1 MKQKSTS
8 TSGFFIVRVVVACIL
23 ISVGAGLALF
33 ALTALKESASVP
45 GPSQSRFA
53 RLAPSGNSSVNS
65 GAASVDAP
73 NPGAFKPV
81 VSMSIATGISP
92 ALRSLPVMKG
102 WTTEGEQEPELGTAR
117 TPQPV
122 PQDYLDPVAQTVP
135 AAVAA
140 PAPLITFEGLNVDEA
155 CGGCIPPDITGEAG
169 LTQYVQMVNSASVA
183 VYNKST
189 GARISGPTV
198 FQSMFGAL
206 PASSQCRT
214 AGHGD
219 PIVLYDQLADRWLL
233 SQFTT
238 TGGASGYHECVAISQ
253 TSDATGAYYVYDFL
267 VGGSA
272 RFQDY
277 PHIGVWPDGYYMS
290 THEFN
295 PSSYVGSGVFAFE
308 RDKMLQGLPAQM
320 VYFDL
325 ALVDSNFFG
334 HLPSDL
340 DGAAPPPAGA
350 PNYFAEVDDS
360 SEIGTVD
367 AMRIWKFHVDW
378 TTPLNSTYGAN
389 GQPNFVLPVAN
400 FSRPNCIVRTAG
412 PNCVPQ
418 PASPYIL
425 DTIGDRLMYRLAYRN
440 FNDHES
446 LVATHTVVS
455 NGATQQ
461 VAPRWYEVRDL
472 STTPTI
478 FQQGTL
484 PSGGTGD
491 LLFRWMGSIAMDH
504 VGNMALGYS
513 TSSQADFPS
522 IAYSGRL
529 ATDPLGTFG
538 QGETQMW
545 AGGGSQDPFL
555 YVGVGIG
562 RWGDYTHVSVDPA
575 DDCTFW
581 YTNEYY
587 PAPVDPFTTWHTR
600 IGSFKFPTCSSTPVQ
615 LTGVVSRKTHDVAGI
630 FDISLL
636 PPSSRIECRN
646 GQPTTGD
653 YTIVFTFGA
662 SPITFATADCGG
674 TSATA
679 SSSGSSVTVNCT
691 GLTNAQDVPITVHGV
706 SATGFA
712 TSDQTAT
719 MRLLLGDTNE
729 DTAVNS
735 ADISQTKSRSGT
747 AVNLSNFRSD
757 VTVDGNLNSADI
769 GLVKSKSGTA
779 LP

>member
-1 MKQKSTS
+1 
-8 TSGFFIVRVVVACIL
+8 
-23 ISVGAGLALF
+23 
-33 ALTALKESASVP
+33 
-45 GPSQSRFA
+45 
-53 RLAPSGNSSVNS
+53 
-65 GAASVDAP
+65 
-73 NPGAFKPV
+73 
-81 VSMSIATGISP
+81 MSISNGVSP
-92 ALRSLPVMKG
+92 ALRTLPVVKG
-102 WTTEGEQEPELGTAR
+102 WTKAEPEEAELGTPR

-122 PQDYLDPVAQTVP
+122 PKDYVDPVLQNIR
-135 AAVAA
+135 AAAPA
-140 PAPLITFEGLNVDEA
+140 PAPLITFEGMTVDDA

-183 VYNKST
+183 VYNKTT
-189 GARISGPTV
+189 GARIYGPIV
-198 FQSMFGAL
+198 FQSMFSAL
-206 PASSQCRT
+206 PANSQCRT

-219 PIVLYDQLADRWLL
+219 PVVLYDQLADRWML

-238 TGGASGYHECVAISQ
+238 TGGASGYHECIAISQ

-267 VGGSA
+267 VGGSN

-277 PHIGVWPDGYYMS
+277 PHFGVWPDGYYMS

-320 VYFDL
+320 VFFDL

-334 HLPSDL
+334 HLPADL
-340 DGAAPPPAGA
+340 DGNTPPPAGS

-360 SEIGTVD
+360 SEIGPSD

-378 TTPLNSTYGAN
+378 TTPSNSTYGLN
-389 GQPNFVLPVAN
+389 GQPNFVLPVAA

-425 DTIGDRLMYRLAYRN
+425 DTLGDRLMFRLAYRN
-440 FNDHES
+440 FGTHES

-455 NGATQQ
+455 NGTTQQ
-461 VAPRWYEVRDL
+461 VSPRWYEVRDV

-478 FQQGTL
+478 YQQGTL
-484 PSGGTGD
+484 PAASGTD
-491 LLFRWMGSIAMDH
+491 LKFRWMGSIAMDH

-513 TSSQADFPS
+513 TSSQVDFPS

-538 QGETQMW
+538 QSETQMW

-587 PAPVDPFTTWHTR
+587 PTPVDPLTTWHTR
-600 IGSFKFPTCSSTPVQ
+600 IGSFKFPNCTSVTPPPVQ
-615 LTGVVSRKTHDVAGI
+615 LTSVVSRKTHGAAGD
-630 FDISLL
+630 FDIDLL
-636 PPSSRIECRN
+636 SPSNVECRA
-646 GQPTTGD
+646 GQPATGD
-653 YTIVFTFGA
+653 HRVVFNFAVPVTF
-662 SPITFATADCGG
+662 TTADCGG
-674 TSATA
+674 NPATTSTLGNA
-679 SSSGSSVTVNCT
+679 VTVNCS
-691 GLTNAQDVPITVHGV
+691 GLANAQSVLVTIRDVAAP
-706 SATGFA
+706 GF
-712 TSDQTAT
+712 TTADAPANLK
-719 MRLLLGDTNE
+719 LLLGDTTSNGS
-729 DTAVNS
+729 VNS
-735 ADISQTKSRSGT
+735 SDIGEAKTNSGLTTTSANFRTDVTANGAINSSDIGTIKAQSGT
-747 AVNLSNFRSD
+747 S
-757 VTVDGNLNSADI
+757 
-769 GLVKSKSGTA
+769 